1 MLEMLGIV
9 GAELFREGVEIE
21 KLALI
26 MFLVLV
32 AKKFR
37 SYRLVVKKFRSY
49 SLVVKKFRSY
59 N

>member
-37 SYRLVVKKFRSY
+37 SYRLVAKKFS
-49 SLVVKKFRSY
+49 SY